1 MTAIIFARGYV
12 PSCATTSRS
21 LNAGLH
27 KISILVSGLAF
38 SIWHDILASI
48 CDANSDVSKDLLFL
62 ILQCIECISNY
73 GGLGCKFKKCLAF
86 NKDNESLVFLLFRLS
101 SSMRNA
107 PSLSFLTFMELE
119 LPRLEFLCILFEV
132 QDLYMYA
139 SCIGTYDSA
148 HHVCSRSQ
156 MD

>member
-48 CDANSDVSKDLLFL
+48 CGANSDVSKDLLFL
-62 ILQCIECISNY
+62 ILQCIEYISNY
-73 GGLGCKFKKCLAF
+73 GGLGCRLNKCLAF
-86 NKDNESLVFLLFRLS
+86 NNDNESLVFLLFRLS

-107 PSLSFLTFMELE
+107 PSLSCLSFMKLE
-119 LPRLEFLCILFEV
+119 LPRLEFLCI
-132 QDLYMYA
+132 
-139 SCIGTYDSA
+139 
-148 HHVCSRSQ
+148 
-156 MD
+156 